1 MYQSETAVYLS
12 GQVNLMVEDKILV
25 WRFNRGSKDALQRI
39 YEKYKGALMGLAV
52 TMLRDRTVAEDIVH
66 DVFVSFAGTVGTFHL
81 SGTLKGYLLTC
92 VANRVRDSKRLRSE
106 RGVGLNFVHAIS
118 SSSGGP
124 VDDAV
129 SREESGRLQDLLAR
143 LPYEQR
149 EVIVLHLHH
158 GMRFWEIAKALDVSI
173 NTLQSRYRYGLDKLR
188 SIVNGGATK

>member
-1 MYQSETAVYLS
+1 
-12 GQVNLMVEDKILV
+12 MVEDRILV
-25 WRFNRGSKDALQRI
+25 WRFNRGSKEALRRI
-39 YEKYKGALMGLAV
+39 YEKYKDALMGLAV
-52 TMLRDRTVAEDIVH
+52 TMLRDRTIAEDIVH

-92 VANRVRDSKRLRSE
+92 VANRVRDNNRLRGE
-106 RGVGLNFVHAIS
+106 RDAGLNCVDAIS
-118 SSSGGP
+118 SSSDGP
-124 VDDAV
+124 VDDAI
-129 SREESGRLQDLLAR
+129 RCEESSQLQDLLAR

-188 SIVNGGATK
+188 SIVNGGVTK

>member
-1 MYQSETAVYLS
+1 
-12 GQVNLMVEDKILV
+12 MVEDRILV
-25 WRFNRGSKDALQRI
+25 WRFNRGSKDAFQHI
-39 YEKYKGALMGLAV
+39 YEKYKDALMGLAV
-52 TMLRDRTVAEDIVH
+52 TMLRDRTIAEDIVH

-92 VANRVRDSKRLRSE
+92 VANRVRDSNRLRWQ
-106 RGVGLNFVHAIS
+106 RGVGLNSVDAIS
-118 SSSGGP
+118 PSSDGP
-124 VDDAV
+124 VDDAI
-129 SREESGRLQDLLAR
+129 SREESDQLEDSLAR

-188 SIVNGGATK
+188 SIVSTGTTK

>member
-1 MYQSETAVYLS
+1 
-12 GQVNLMVEDKILV
+12 MVEDRILV
-25 WRFNRGSKDALQRI
+25 WRFNRGSKDALRRI
-39 YEKYKGALMGLAV
+39 YEKYKDALMGLAV
-52 TMLRDRTVAEDIVH
+52 TMLRDRTIAEDIVH

-92 VANRVRDSKRLRSE
+92 VANRVRDSHRLRSE
-106 RGVGLNFVHAIS
+106 RDVGLNFVDAIS
-118 SSSGGP
+118 SSSDGP
-124 VDDAV
+124 VDDAI
-129 SREESGRLQDLLAR
+129 SGEESGQLQDLLAR

-158 GMRFWEIAKALDVSI
+158 GMRFGEIAKALDVSI